1 MIDTL
6 ITLGK
11 LILVTIIDAIK
22 ALFPTGYLPRKSV
35 EDQIVLITGAGSGI
49 GRIMAVEFAK
59 LKAQLVLWDINKEA
73 NEKTKELIESIGV
86 HAYTVNLAKRD
97 EIYAAAE
104 KVKSEVGNVDI
115 LVNNAGIVTGKK
127 LFDCPDEM
135 MELTMVVNCT
145 SHFFTTKAFLPH
157 MVETDHGHIVT
168 IASMAGIIGTAGMVD
183 YCASKFGAVGFSLSL
198 ASEMLL
204 MRKNGVHVTTVC
216 PFFISTGMFHGAATK
231 SPNLLP
237 IMSPEYVVEQV
248 LEAVLTDKELI
259 LMPRFCYFAVFLAR
273 LVYRVELIQFFLLKS
288 KFFCLK
294 AELLLTALSVGILFA
309 LQYRLSFIAQ
319 SSLLEL
325 YKGLGVRNG
334 RK

>member
-1 MIDTL
+1 M
-6 ITLGK
+6 
-11 LILVTIIDAIK
+11 
-22 ALFPTGYLPRKSV
+22 
-35 EDQIVLITGAGSGI
+35 
-49 GRIMAVEFAK
+49 
-59 LKAQLVLWDINKEA
+59 
-73 NEKTKELIESIGV
+73 

-145 SHFFTTKAFLPH
+145 SHFFVSSFLLFASILIVKFFSSLRTVYLRKFVQTTKAFLPH

-231 SPNLLP
+231 LVGVYFFILLAQSN
-237 IMSPEYVVEQV
+237 IVEV
-248 LEAVLTDKELI
+248 NWL
-259 LMPRFCYFAVFLAR
+259 YFQRKIKL
-273 LVYRVELIQFFLLKS
+273 
-288 KFFCLK
+288 
-294 AELLLTALSVGILFA
+294 LSVI
-309 LQYRLSFIAQ
+309 
-319 SSLLEL
+319 
-325 YKGLGVRNG
+325 
-334 RK
+334 